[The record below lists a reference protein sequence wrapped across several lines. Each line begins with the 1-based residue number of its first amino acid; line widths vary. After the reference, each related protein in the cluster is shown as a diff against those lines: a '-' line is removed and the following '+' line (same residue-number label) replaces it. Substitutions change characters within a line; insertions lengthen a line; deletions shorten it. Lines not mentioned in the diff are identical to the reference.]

1 MQVRK
6 KTRKKIK
13 KNNRMTSF
21 WEGKPVRTST
31 NIQIVVEKELLLQ
44 KVCDEINNCK
54 FNLITEYVDLTD
66 MSTQIKLLEFINA
79 NYDYAQDEF
88 KLEYSL
94 SLLKYF
100 VQDDCIPLA
109 FYSSGRMVGFI
120 LGAKRQ
126 MVINNFEFASIEVNF
141 LCILSQL
148 RDLHLSSYMINV
160 LTKHAV
166 ERGIITAIYTVG
178 KDIKAPAF
186 CKKRYYHLP
195 INYKVLKEIG
205 LIDMNCKEMFSDLKT
220 NKDIV
225 YYHCNDV
232 KVSEEFLHNVQVTMQ
247 NFHCA
252 SHLLYD
258 KKTLAQIKEW
268 FENPAFHVFFIDDD
282 FFCLYRL
289 DTKDKK
295 SGRLCK
301 NGYMY
306 TYNTLNYH
314 LIEHIREY
322 CKEHNIFDLIT
333 LVDPFGID
341 KDEYKKVGFLP
352 GTGSLNY
359 YYYNL
364 KVPRMSTRECGF
376 VTI

>member
-1 MQVRK
+1 MPVRQ

-13 KNNRMTSF
+13 KNSNMSF
-21 WEGKPVRTST
+21 WKDKPVKTST
-31 NIQIVVEKELLLQ
+31 NIQVVLEKDVLL
-44 KVCDEINNCK
+44 KKICNEINDCK
-54 FNLITEYVDLTD
+54 FKLTTEYVDVTD
-66 MSTQIKLLEFINA
+66 VSTQIKLLEFINA
-79 NYDYAQDEF
+79 NYDYEQDEF

-100 VQDDCIPLA
+100 FQDDCIPLA
-109 FYSSGRMVGFI
+109 FYSLGRMVGFI
-120 LGAKRQ
+120 LGAKKQ
-126 MVINNFEFASIEVNF
+126 MVVNKNEFTSIEVNF
-141 LCILSQL
+141 LCILGQL

-160 LTKHAV
+160 LTKHAL
-166 ERGIITAIYTVG
+166 ERDIITAIYTVG

-195 INYKVLKEIG
+195 INYKLLKEIG
-205 LIDMNCKEMFSDLKT
+205 MIDMNCKEIVSDSKS
-220 NKDIV
+220 KHEIV
-225 YYHCNDV
+225 YYHCDDV
-232 KVSEEFLHNVQVTMQ
+232 KVSKEFINNMQVTMQ
-247 NFHCA
+247 NFHNA

-258 KKTLAQIKEW
+258 KKSFVQIKEW
-268 FENPAFHVFFIDDD
+268 FENPAFHVFFIDND

-301 NGYMY
+301 NGYVY

-314 LIEHIREY
+314 LIERIREY

-333 LVDPFGID
+333 VVDPFGID
-341 KDEYKKVGFLP
+341 KDDYQKIGFLP
-352 GTGSLNY
+352 GTGRLNY